1 MGPRRPETVFGRFD
15 LCWDPDGPSKL
26 YEFNAD
32 TPTSL
37 IESAVVQWFWL
48 QDTFGHGKY
57 GAGDDGSGGGDTK
70 NVGAGKDQFNALHEL
85 LIEQWRYIRTE
96 RWKLPEGAPLYVAS
110 LHDSGDGELITE
122 DYDNVAYMAETIQ
135 AAGFEPRQIFIES
148 IRWDVENKTFMDL
161 EDRPIRH
168 IYKLYPWEW
177 MVHEK
182 FADQL
187 LAAEQRTQWVEPLWK
202 LLLSNKQLLVVLW
215 EMFPG
220 HPNLLPAFNSNVMF
234 KGQKHVRKPKL
245 GREGANV
252 QILDERGGV
261 IERMEGG
268 YGDEGY
274 VWQQYKALP
283 SFDGWNAVVG
293 SWIVGETP
301 AGVDFRETSTK
312 ITGDMAFIVPHYIN

>member
-1 MGPRRPETVFGRFD
+1 M
-15 LCWDPDGPSKL
+15 
-26 YEFNAD
+26 
-32 TPTSL
+32 
-37 IESAVVQWFWL
+37 QWFWL